1 MWRLLLLSAILFN
14 TTLFAQENYSRAK
27 IWTSNQELSILSD
40 LGIPV
45 DHGTF
50 KNNTFII
57 SDFSDSEIEL
67 ARGNGFEVDI
77 LIADVKSYYK
87 SDAYQQQ
94 TNPKNENCDPNSGG
108 SSYNPTVPDNFELG
122 SMAGF
127 YTYQE
132 YLDEVDE
139 MANLYPNLITPRAA
153 VSDTLSHQGRAI
165 YYMRISNDITSL
177 STTKPRVLYSSIIHA
192 REPGSLSQTIF
203 YMWYLLENYGTD
215 PEVTFLVDNTELFF
229 VPMVNPDGYIQNV
242 TNDPNGGGMHRK
254 NMNPSIGT
262 TNPGVDLN
270 RNFGNQWG
278 TTGVSANENSDVFP
292 GTSAFS
298 EPETQNLKKI
308 AENWNVSFAFNAHTH
323 GNLMLHPVGYT
334 DQALAADHDYFVAIT
349 DHMVVHNGYQ
359 AMKSSDLYPASGD
372 TDDYMYEWEDIFA
385 MTPEVSGE
393 GFWAPPTVI
402 TDDCINMLFSNMVLA
417 HLPHVF
423 AVVDELNQANSI
435 TDMQGDFE
443 HEILRLGRTSGDFT
457 IGIIPISGIST
468 VGANVVHSN
477 MDILETRT
485 GAISYEL
492 DNGINYGDEV
502 KYVLTTDNGTWVKHD
517 TITKKFGDATLQVYD
532 DATTDDNWIGD
543 WATTTEDF
551 VSAPNS
557 FTDSPNSD
565 YASNSYEVYEF
576 DETIDLTYATGGL
589 VRFSTKWE
597 IEESWDYAQFQIS
610 IDNGQNW
617 IPQCGKYTN
626 PGVTNQSNSQPVG
639 EPLYDGFQTSWVL
652 EEINLSDYLGEEIK
666 MRFVL
671 VSDQYINEDGFYFDE
686 FQVLFNE
693 DEDAGLSSDELKN
706 LNLMPNPTND
716 IARVVLPH
724 VVSEGSIQI
733 IDAKGK
739 IVKSQQILQQT
750 NMVEVDVTSL
760 EQGVY
765 FVTYQGALTQTQP
778 VRLVV
783 VN

>member
-1 MWRLLLLSAILFN
+1 MWKLLLLSVLLFN
-14 TTLFAQENYSRAK
+14 LNLFAQENYSRAK
-27 IWTSNQELSILSD
+27 IWTTNQELSTLSE

-57 SDFSDSEIEL
+57 SDFSETEIAI
-67 ARGNGFEVDI
+67 ARENGFEVDI
-77 LIADVKSYYK
+77 LIDDVKSYYK
-87 SDAYQQQ
+87 SDAFQQQ
-94 TNPKNENCDPNSGG
+94 ATPKNESCDPNSGG
-108 SSYNPTVPDNFELG
+108 NNYNPKVPDNFNLG

-132 YLDEVDE
+132 YLDEIDE
-139 MANLYPNLITPRAA
+139 MAAQYPDLITPRKAI
-153 VSDTLSHQGRAI
+153 SDTLSHQGRSI
-165 YYMRISNDITSL
+165 YYMRISNDISSL

-203 YMWYLLENYGTD
+203 YMWYLLENYGSDT
-215 PEVTFLVDNTELFF
+215 EVTYLVDNTELFF
-229 VPMVNPDGYIQNV
+229 VPMVNPDGYVRNV
-242 TNDPNGGGMHRK
+242 TTDPNGGGMHRK
-254 NMNPSIGT
+254 NMNPDIGT
-262 TNPGVDLN
+262 TNPGIDLN
-270 RNFGNQWG
+270 RNFGNEWG
-278 TTGVSANENSDVFP
+278 TTGVSWDENSDVFP

-308 AENWNVSFAFNAHTH
+308 VENWNVSFAFNAHTH
-323 GNLMLHPVGYT
+323 GNLMLHPLGYT
-334 DQALAADHDYFVAIT
+334 DEALATDHDYFSAIT
-349 DHMVVHNGYQ
+349 DHMVVHNDYQ

-372 TDDYMYEWEDIFA
+372 TDDYMYEWEGVFA
-385 MTPEVSGE
+385 MTPEVSAD
-393 GFWAPPTVI
+393 GFWAPSSVI
-402 TDDCINMLFSNMVLA
+402 TDDCINMLFSNIVLA
-417 HLPHVF
+417 HLPHVY
-423 AVVDELNQANSI
+423 AVVNDLNQSSSI

-443 HEILRLGRTSGDFT
+443 HEILRLGRTSGDLT
-457 IGIIPISGIST
+457 VGIKPLSGIST
-468 VGANVVHSN
+468 LGTDIVHSN

-492 DNGINYGDEV
+492 DNSINYGDEV
-502 KYVLTTDNGTWVKHD
+502 KYVLTTDNGIFVRHD
-517 TITKKFGDATLQVYD
+517 TITKIFGDATLQVYD
-532 DATTDDNWIGD
+532 DATTDDNWTGD
-543 WATTTEDF
+543 WALTTEDF

-557 FTDSPNSD
+557 FTDSPNNN

-576 DETIDLTYATGGL
+576 DSTIDLTNATGGL

-597 IEESWDYAQFQIS
+597 IEESWDYVQFQIS
-610 IDNGQNW
+610 TDNGQNW

-626 PGVTNQSNSQPVG
+626 PGVSNPSNSQPVG

-686 FQVLFNE
+686 FKILYNE
-693 DEDAGLSSDELKN
+693 ESEAGLDKLDL
-706 LNLMPNPTND
+706 LNLKVMPNPTND
-716 IARVVLPH
+716 VARIVLPQ
-724 VVSEGSIQI
+724 VVSEGKIQI
-733 IDAKGK
+733 MDGTGK
-739 IVKSQQILQQT
+739 LVKLYNIHQQT
-750 NMVEVDVTSL
+750 NMIEIAVNDL

-765 FVTYQGALTQTQP
+765 FVSYLGVSNQSNP